1 MTARADAPIA
11 AEVVA
16 QASHWLMLHW
26 SGELD
31 SQQRNAFAAWQEA
44 HHEHRRAWQRLQ
56 QLQHSLAAVPADTTL
71 AVMRDL
77 PDRRRRQLLKLL
89 GLMLMVGGS
98 GLLAERQLP
107 WREALAD
114 LRTGTGG
121 PLERELPDGSRL
133 QLNSGSAVNI
143 LFTARER
150 RIRLLSGEVLI
161 TSGKDAGGTY
171 RPLIVETPAGDVQ
184 ALGTRFSV
192 YEVDGGS
199 RVQLYEGALEIR
211 PRQASAVRLQ
221 AHQQLWFANDRCG
234 PVGAADANAIAW
246 VAGHLVAERTP
257 LGQFLG
263 ELSRHRP
270 GFLRCDPQVANLPL
284 TGVFPLNDSDRVLH
298 ALEQALPI
306 KVQRRTR
313 YWVTVAPKG

>member
-1 MTARADAPIA
+1 MTTRLDAPIA
-11 AEVVA
+11 ADVVA

-26 SGELD
+26 GGDLNH
-31 SQQRNAFAAWQEA
+31 QQRNEFDAWHAA
-44 HHEHRRAWQRLQ
+44 HHEHQRAWQRLQ
-56 QLQHSLAAVPADTTL
+56 QLQRSFATVPADTTL

-89 GLMLMVGGS
+89 GLMLMFGG

-107 WREALAD
+107 WREAVAD
-114 LRTGTGG
+114 LRTGSGG
-121 PLERELPDGSRL
+121 PAERKLPDGSRL
-133 QLNSGSAVNI
+133 QVNSGSAVNI
-143 LFTARER
+143 LFSTNER

-161 TSGKDAGGTY
+161 TSGKDAGRPY
-171 RPLIVETPAGDVQ
+171 RPLIVETPAGDVH

-192 YEVDGGS
+192 YEIDGGS
-199 RVQLYEGALEIR
+199 RVQLYEGALEVR

-221 AHQQLWFANDRCG
+221 AHQQLWFAQGHCS
-234 PVGAADANAIAW
+234 PVTAADANAIAW
-246 VAGHLVAERTP
+246 IDGRLVAERTP
-257 LGQFLG
+257 LGQFLN

-270 GFLRCDPQVANLPL
+270 GFLRCDPQVVHLPL
-284 TGVFPLNDSDRVLH
+284 TGVFPLNDSDRVLQ

-313 YWVTVAPKG
+313 YWVTVTLKG